1 MHVFLVNALNEEK
14 HACKPVNSVLFL
26 LPKAKMLVEVFKS
39 ARVRPLQQVARSFVG
54 KDTALSCG
62 SSNSA
67 LQEIVA
73 RAQEK
78 NS

>member
-1 MHVFLVNALNEEK
+1 
-14 HACKPVNSVLFL
+14 
-26 LPKAKMLVEVFKS
+26 MLVEVFKS

-73 RAQEK
+73 RTQEK